1 MIFAKINGQSIRI
14 RYDEVVSDSVEYLK
28 VKFEYSDDWT
38 GYTKTAVFTNEALDK
53 SVAVV
58 MEEGS
63 PLYIAENTCLVPYE
77 VIKAPEFRVSVFGIK
92 GESLIT
98 ASAGYVEV
106 VASGY
111 CEGDEPSAPTESEY
125 QQIINIMSD
134 TQSIAQSVREDAD
147 SDAFKG
153 EKGDKGDTG
162 DSGVYVGSGE
172 MPEDC
177 NVQIDPD
184 GNTIDMN
191 SLATKQYVDEEIA
204 TFDFIKVVDSLP
216 ESGLV
221 NRIYLVPNIDA
232 AQNNLFDE
240 YIWVNGAWE
249 FITTK
254 IVEVDLVNY
263 PTNDELSAQ
272 LNPINSALEE
282 MGVDYIVER
291 GTSGIWTYEKW
302 ASGKAV
308 CWGVSHPTYENQN
321 ILLKSHTLPF
331 ILVESGIGFATINN
345 DIYHENFISENAKIK
360 CTTSKCSVA
369 MCSHKTAYSEE
380 TVGEVAVYIVGRWK

>member
-1 MIFAKINGQSIRI
+1 MIFAKISGQSVHI

-28 VKFEYSDDWT
+28 VKFEYSDDWQ

-58 MEEGS
+58 LEEGS
-63 PLYIAENTCLVPYE
+63 SLYIGENTCLVPYE

-111 CEGDEPSAPTESEY
+111 CEGDEPASPSQSEY

-134 TQSIAQSVREDAD
+134 TRVVAQSVREDAD
-147 SDAFKG
+147 NGAFRGEKG
-153 EKGDKGDTG
+153 EKGDTG
-162 DSGVYVGSGE
+162 NSGVYVGSGD

-177 NVQIDPD
+177 NVQIDVTGD
-184 GNTIDMN
+184 TIDMD

-204 TFDFIKVVDSLP
+204 TFDFIKVVDALP
-216 ESGLV
+216 ESGLP
-221 NRIYLVPNIDA
+221 NRIYLVPNADA
-232 AQNNLFDE
+232 AENNLFDE
-240 YIWVNGAWE
+240 YIWASGAWE

-254 IVEVDLVNY
+254 MVEVELVNY
-263 PTNDELSAQ
+263 IKKQELA
-272 LNPINSALEE
+272 
-282 MGVDYIVER
+282 DYVVEC
-291 GTSGIWTYEKW
+291 GTSGIWSYEKW

-308 CWGVSHPTYENQN
+308 CWGQKDY
-321 ILLKSHTLPF
+321 
-331 ILVESGIGFATINN
+331 
-345 DIYHENFISENAKIK
+345 
-360 CTTSKCSVA
+360 
-369 MCSHKTAYSEE
+369 
-380 TVGEVAVYIVGRWK
+380 GEVAINNAWGSLYESEKITQELPSDLFIETPNVQMTIGSCSGGVILERITNLDSPISSTSAGGFHFVRPLETTLGYANISFYVIGKWK